1 MGRTWPASSAA
12 GILSTLVL
20 AFFPTPASA
29 DAPAG
34 TDWHQLATTGPS
46 ARISPYMDYDS
57 SRGRTVLFGGA
68 ESSNVFDSDTWEFD
82 GTAWT
87 QVAASGPPAGALG
100 AMVFDS
106 ARGVS
111 VLFGGGN
118 ASSSLPAATW
128 EWNGTAWIQ
137 RTTAHSPSPR
147 VWHAM
152 TYDSVRHVVL
162 LFGGVM
168 SGGTQLNDT
177 WEYDG
182 NDWQQVSTPHAPSP
196 RYGLGLAFDQVR
208 NRTVLFGGFTATGR
222 VNDTWEYDGTDW
234 TQVAA
239 ANPPAPRWVHSM
251 AYDPALGRTVV
262 FGGDYLTSSKL
273 GPNNE
278 TWLYDGSAWQQLVT
292 ADSPSPRVMAPV
304 AYDSAQ
310 SRLVLFGGTQEGFPE
325 TGLGDTWA
333 LLSLPVTVSPT
344 SIDFGTLPVDSST
357 MRSVTVTNTGGVAL
371 TISAIAAG
379 GDFASADN
387 CPRSPST
394 LATGGACT
402 VTVTFTPSTGNGTI
416 SGTLTVTD
424 DAGTQSVQLSGAGQW
439 GEVNPLQVSIDF
451 GTSPIN
457 PSGPTA
463 TAVETVTIPDFPTI
477 VTSISAGYPFTVT
490 SFDCP
495 LNTLLAVGTTCHAAL
510 AFQPAAAGSFNG
522 RLTIYANQ
530 ANPQA
535 VALTGTATPLPLSIT
550 LTVSAGATF
559 DHALSVQVST
569 NARSGTATF
578 SFNGIQVGSPI
589 ALDSSGS
596 AAAVIPLDDST
607 IPGGSGTYP
616 LVVAIQS
623 TDGIHVDSSA
633 TQPVFVAP
641 APETLTWTGSGLAV
655 QGTPA
660 QLSAVVAAP
669 AGETQF
675 YDFNDHPVW
684 VAFDVTDSTGAVT
697 TYYAQ
702 VVSSGTFGR
711 GTATVAGGVVAPGAY
726 SVRARL
732 VAASGSN
739 APNAYVVSEELRTAY
754 AGIPARG
761 GYMAGWGQ
769 PAVGTAAAFT
779 FTPGSPAGGSVVVV
793 LPTVVGLSDGSA
805 HDAYIVVV
813 STSVSS
819 VTSHSHTA
827 TATGDAS
834 VAVYDAVTGNRYSE
848 FDSTTTFQV
857 VIHADGSL
865 DVNTTIFTVSL
876 PPGSGVNHL

>member
-1 MGRTWPASSAA
+1 
-12 GILSTLVL
+12 
-20 AFFPTPASA
+20 
-29 DAPAG
+29 
-34 TDWHQLATTGPS
+34 
-46 ARISPYMDYDS
+46 MDYDS

-68 ESSNVFDSDTWEFD
+68 ESSTVFDSDTWEFN

-87 QVAASGPPAGALG
+87 QVATSGPPAGALG
-100 AMVFDS
+100 AMAFDS

-128 EWNGTAWIQ
+128 EWNGAAWIQ
-137 RTTAHSPSPR
+137 RTTADLPSPR
-147 VWHAM
+147 IWHAM
-152 TYDSVRHVVL
+152 TYDSVRHVIV

-168 SGGTQLNDT
+168 AGGTKLNDT

-182 NDWQQVSTPHAPSP
+182 SDWRQVSTLHAPSP
-196 RYGLGLAFDQVR
+196 REGLGLAFDPVR
-208 NRTVLFGGFTATGR
+208 NRTVLFGGFTSTGC

-262 FGGDYLTSSKL
+262 FGGDYVTSSKL

-292 ADSPSPRVMAPV
+292 ASAPSPRVMAPM
-304 AYDSAQ
+304 AYDSARSQ
-310 SRLVLFGGTQEGFPE
+310 LVLFGGTQEDFPE

-333 LLSLPVTVSPT
+333 LGPPITVSPT
-344 SIDFGTLPVDSST
+344 SIDFGTVPVDSSAA
-357 MRSVTVTNTGGVAL
+357 RSVTVTNTGATAL
-371 TISAIAAG
+371 GISAIAVV
-379 GDFASADN
+379 GDFGATDN
-387 CPRSPST
+387 CPRSPSA
-394 LATGGACT
+394 LAAGAACT

-439 GEVNPLQVSIDF
+439 GELNPLQSSIDF

-457 PSGPTA
+457 LSGPTA
-463 TAVETVTIPDFPTI
+463 TAVETVTSPDFPTI
-477 VTSISAGYPFTVT
+477 VTSISAGDPFTVT

-495 LNTLLAVGTTCHAAL
+495 LNTLLAVGTACHAAL
-510 AFQPAAAGSFNG
+510 AFQPAVAGSFNG
-522 RLTIYANQ
+522 QLTIQANQ
-530 ANPQA
+530 ANPLA
-535 VALTGTATPLPLSIT
+535 VALTGTAAPLPLSIA

-559 DHALSVQVST
+559 DHPLNAQVST
-569 NARSGTATF
+569 NARSGTAAF
-578 SFNGIQVGSPI
+578 SFNGIQVGSPV

-596 AAAVIPLDDST
+596 ATAVIPLNDST

-616 LVVAIQS
+616 LMVAIHS
-623 TDGIHVDSSA
+623 TDGVHVDSSA
-633 TQPVFVAP
+633 TQSVDVAR
-641 APETLTWTGSGLAV
+641 APENLTWTGSGLAV
-655 QGTPA
+655 AGTQA
-660 QLSAVVAAP
+660 QLAAVVAPP

-684 VAFDVTDSTGAVT
+684 VAFDVTDSAGAVT
-697 TYYAQ
+697 TYYAR
-702 VVSSGTFGR
+702 VVNLGSFGR
-711 GTATVAGGVVAPGAY
+711 GTATVSGGVIAPGAY
-726 SVRARL
+726 RVRARL

-769 PAVGTAAAFT
+769 PAAQNAVAFE
-779 FTPGSPAGGSVVVV
+779 FSPGSPAGGSLVVV
-793 LPTVVGLSDGSA
+793 LPTVVGLADGSA

-827 TATGDAS
+827 TATGSAS
-834 VAVYDAVTGNRYSE
+834 VAIYDAMTGTRYTD
-848 FDSTTTFQV
+848 FDSTITFQV
-857 VIHADGSL
+857 VIHPDGSV
-865 DVNTTIFTVSL
+865 DVNTDSFTESL
-876 PPGSGVNHL
+876 PAGSGVNHL

>member
-1 MGRTWPASSAA
+1 MLG
-12 GILSTLVL
+12 
-20 AFFPTPASA
+20 FFPATASA
-29 DAPAG
+29 DAPTG

-68 ESSNVFDSDTWEFD
+68 ESSSVFDSDTWEFN

-87 QVAASGPPAGALG
+87 QVATSGPPAGALG

-111 VLFGGGN
+111 MLFGGGN

-128 EWNGTAWIQ
+128 EWNGAAWIQ
-137 RTTAHSPSPR
+137 RTTAHLPTSR
-147 VWHAM
+147 IWHAM
-152 TYDSVRHVVL
+152 TYDSVRHVVV

-168 SGGTQLNDT
+168 TGGTQLNDT

-182 NDWQQVSTPHAPSP
+182 NDWRQVSTPHAPSP
-196 RYGLGLAFDQVR
+196 RYGLGLAFDPVR

-239 ANPPAPRWVHSM
+239 ANPPAPRWAHSM

-262 FGGDYLTSSKL
+262 FGGDYVTSSRL

-304 AYDSAQ
+304 AYDSARA
-310 SRLVLFGGTQEGFPE
+310 RLVLFGGTQEDFPE

-333 LLSLPVTVSPT
+333 LSSPVTLSPT
-344 SIDFGTLPVDSST
+344 SIDFGTIPVDSST
-357 MRSVTVTNTGGVAL
+357 TRSVTVSNTSGVAL
-371 TISAIAAG
+371 RISAIAAG
-379 GDFASADN
+379 GDFGAADN

-394 LATGGACT
+394 LAAGAACT

-416 SGTLTVTD
+416 SGTLTITD
-424 DAGTQSVQLSGAGQW
+424 DAGTLSVQLSGAGQW
-439 GEVNPLQVSIDF
+439 GEVNPLLSSIDF
-451 GTSPIN
+451 GSSPIN

-463 TAVETVTIPDFPTI
+463 TAVETLTMPDFPTI
-477 VTSISAGYPFTVT
+477 VTSISAGFPFTVT

-495 LNTLLAVGTTCHAAL
+495 LNVLLAVGTTCHAAL
-510 AFQPAAAGSFNG
+510 AFQPVAAGSFIG
-522 RLTIYANQ
+522 QLTINANQ
-530 ANPQA
+530 ANPQ
-535 VALTGTATPLPLSIT
+535 VVGLTGTATALPLSIT
-550 LTVSAGATF
+550 LTVSAGSTF
-559 DHALSVQVST
+559 DHAINVSVGTS
-569 NARSGTATF
+569 ARSGTATF
-578 SFNGIQVGSPI
+578 TFNRIQVGSPVP
-589 ALDSSGS
+589 LDSSGS
-596 AAAVIPLDDST
+596 AAAVIPLNDST
-607 IPGGSGTYP
+607 IPGGSATYP
-616 LVVAIQS
+616 LVVAIHS
-623 TDGIHVDSSA
+623 TDGIHVDGST
-633 TQPVFVAP
+633 TQFVFVAP

-655 QGTPA
+655 QGTRA
-660 QLSAVVAAP
+660 QLSVVVAPP

-684 VAFDVTDSTGAVT
+684 VAFDVTNSSGAVT

-702 VVSSGTFGR
+702 VVNSGSFGR

-726 SVRARL
+726 SVRAHL

-739 APNAYVVSEELRTAY
+739 VPNAYVASEELRTAY
-754 AGIPARG
+754 SGIPVRG
-761 GYMAGWGQ
+761 GYMAGWSQ
-769 PAVGTAAAFT
+769 PAPGTSVAFT
-779 FTPGSPAGGSVVVV
+779 FTPGSPAAGSLVVV
-793 LPTVVGLSDGSA
+793 LPTVVGLPDGSA
-805 HDAYIVVV
+805 HDAFIVVV

-819 VTSHSHTA
+819 VTSHNHTA
-827 TATGDAS
+827 TATGTAS
-834 VAVYDAVTGNRYSE
+834 VAIYDAVTGARYSD

-857 VIHADGSL
+857 IIHADGSV
-865 DVNTTIFTVSL
+865 DVNTTSFTVSL
-876 PPGSGVNHL
+876 PAGSGVNHL